1 MLDMN
6 TPAACSPGEHASPL
20 QRATPAA
27 RQSRFRGFP
36 RAAAPRAS
44 RIGLLT
50 LLATTLVACGTAP
63 AAPPVETAP
72 VVPSVLTPTPAPS
85 PSPPPPPSLTVT
97 PVQPPP
103 VQPPVV
109 LDSESRAVPDVIT
122 ALLTYAER
130 LRVLNPTDLAAEI
143 VVLGDPGNVPLRQM
157 QLALAL
163 MHTHLPADTARALGL
178 VQRVVG
184 HPGPESVQL
193 KPLARLVAERLT
205 EMRRLEDLND
215 RHQQQLR
222 DSQRRI
228 DQLNERLE
236 AMRAI
241 ERSLNSRPSTAP
253 APPASAPAPA
263 RPAP

>member
-1 MLDMN
+1 ML
-6 TPAACSPGEHASPL
+6 TV
-20 QRATPAA
+20 
-27 RQSRFRGFP
+27 FRLLP
-36 RAAAPRAS
+36 PRAS
-44 RIGLLT
+44 RIALFAW
-50 LLATTLVACGTAP
+50 LALALAACGTAP
-63 AAPPVETAP
+63 AAPSVEAAP
-72 VVPSVLTPTPAPS
+72 IAPPFS
-85 PSPPPPPSLTVT
+85 TTPSPPPPLTVT

-109 LDSESRAVPDVIT
+109 LDSQTRSVPDVIT

-130 LRVLNPTDLAAEI
+130 VRVLNPADLAAEI

-163 MHTHLPADTARALGL
+163 MHTHQPADTARALGL

-193 KPLARLVAERLT
+193 KPLARLMAERLA
-205 EMRRLEDLND
+205 EMRKLEESNE
-215 RHQQQLR
+215 RQAQQLR
-222 DSQRRI
+222 ESQRRI
-228 DQLNERLE
+228 EQLSDRLE

-253 APPASAPAPA
+253 VPPASTPAPA
-263 RPAP
+263 RPATP

>member
-1 MLDMN
+1 ML
-6 TPAACSPGEHASPL
+6 TVFSLSPPHAA
-20 QRATPAA
+20 
-27 RQSRFRGFP
+27 
-36 RAAAPRAS
+36 
-44 RIGLLT
+44 RIGLLMS
-50 LLATTLVACGTAP
+50 LVLGLTACGTAP
-63 AAPPVETAP
+63 AAPPVESESIPIKMST
-72 VVPSVLTPTPAPS
+72 PSPAP
-85 PSPPPPPSLTVT
+85 PTVT

-103 VQPPVV
+103 EQPPVV
-109 LDSESRAVPDVIT
+109 LDSETRPVPDVIT

-157 QLALAL
+157 QLGLAL

-178 VQRVVG
+178 MQRVVG
-184 HPGPESVQL
+184 HPGPESLQF
-193 KPLARLVAERLT
+193 KPLARLMAERLS
-205 EMRRLEDLND
+205 EMRRLEELTD

-241 ERSLNSRPSTAP
+241 ERSLNSRPSAAP
-253 APPASAPAPA
+253 ASPASSPAPTPA
-263 RPAP
+263 RPSP